1 MENLIIPPSPVTF
14 PDDQEAWNVQVFRSI
29 DGGACFGFPSTPEEA
44 ARFGLVSGKNNT
56 LDRSIQDAYIHAIRR
71 AKHFIYIENQYF
83 LGSSFAWKADGIN
96 PSEIEALHLI
106 PREISLKI
114 VSKIE
119 AGEHFAVYVVVP
131 MWPEGAPEGESVQA
145 ILDWQRRTMDMM
157 YYDIAI
163 ALEGK
168 GIDANP
174 KDYLT
179 FFCLGNRE
187 VKRSGEYEPADRPLD
202 GSGYERAQKA
212 RRFMIYVHSKMMI
225 GMPTPH
231 VTWKFLLLLTS

>member
-1 MENLIIPPSPVTF
+1 
-14 PDDQEAWNVQVFRSI
+14 
-29 DGGACFGFPSTPEEA
+29 
-44 ARFGLVSGKNNT
+44 
-56 LDRSIQDAYIHAIRR
+56 
-71 AKHFIYIENQYF
+71 
-83 LGSSFAWKADGIN
+83 
-96 PSEIEALHLI
+96 
-106 PREISLKI
+106 
-114 VSKIE
+114 
-119 AGEHFAVYVVVP
+119 
-131 MWPEGAPEGESVQA
+131 
-145 ILDWQRRTMDMM
+145 MDMM

-231 VTWKFLLLLTS
+231 VTWKFLLFLTA